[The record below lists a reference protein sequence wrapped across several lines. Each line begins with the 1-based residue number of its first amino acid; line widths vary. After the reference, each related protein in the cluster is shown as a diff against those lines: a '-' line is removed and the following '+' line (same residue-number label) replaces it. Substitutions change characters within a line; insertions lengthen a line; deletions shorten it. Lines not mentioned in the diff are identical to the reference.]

1 MPHQRN
7 KKLAWFFAPPHAM
20 VERLPNGK
28 NPRPMLPILR
38 IPLSP
43 QQRGV
48 MLALA
53 AVGCLGLMNALV
65 KWYGDHYSSLQLVFG
80 RNIIGF
86 VLLAPILVARGGKT
100 LLQTKRPMGHLWRG
114 IVGSTSIGL
123 SFYCY
128 HRLPLG
134 TAVSV
139 IMTYPLFVALCSKW
153 YLGEPMPRKFWLYLF
168 LGFVGV
174 SLISQP
180 TLGQEGGD
188 WWIIGLGLLSAFCW
202 ALGRMAT
209 RSLTRTDKSVTVVF
223 YYFLIGS
230 LAAAAPLLL
239 LDGQWQPLQ
248 PSDWLG
254 LLAMGGVGAIAQLL
268 ITRALALAPAWRVA
282 PLEYSLLLWAIG
294 FDWLWWD
301 KLPAF
306 ASLVGAALIAVVG
319 VSLLGRRARQAPIP
333 VQTELV

>member
-20 VERLPNGK
+20 VKQLSNGK

-48 MLALA
+48 MLALV
-53 AVGCLGLMNALV
+53 AVGCGGLTAALV
-65 KWYGDHYSSLQLVFG
+65 KWHSDNYSSMQLLFY
-80 RNIIGF
+80 RNIVGF
-86 VLLAPILVARGGKT
+86 FLLIPILAARGGKT
-100 LLQTKRPMGHLWRG
+100 LLKTKKPMGHVWRG
-114 IVGSTSIGL
+114 VLGTSSLGL
-123 SFYCY
+123 SFFCY

-139 IMTYPLFVALCSKW
+139 MLTYPIFVALCSKW
-153 YLGEPMPRKFWLYLF
+153 YLGESMPRQFWLYLL
-168 LGFVGV
+168 LGFAGV
-174 SLISQP
+174 VLISQP
-180 TLGQEGGD
+180 TMGGE
-188 WWIIGLGLLSAFCW
+188 WWIIALGLLNALLW
-202 ALGRMAT
+202 AMARMTT
-209 RSLTRTDKSVTVVF
+209 RSLTRTDKSVTISF
-223 YYFLIGS
+223 YYLLIGS
-230 LAAAAPLLL
+230 IGPAVFLLSIP
-239 LDGQWQPLQ
+239 DQWQPLQ
-248 PSDWLG
+248 QSDCIG
-254 LLAMGGVGAIAQLL
+254 LLMLGSMGAIAQLL
-268 ITRALALAPAWRVA
+268 LTRALALAPAWRVA

-319 VSLLGRRARQAPIP
+319 VSLLGRRAKAVTTPPIST
-333 VQTELV
+333 VV

>member
-20 VERLPNGK
+20 VKQLSNGK

-48 MLALA
+48 MLAL
-53 AVGCLGLMNALV
+53 VGIGCLGLSDALV
-65 KWYGDHYSSLQLVFG
+65 KWLSGHYGSLQLVFV
-80 RNIIGF
+80 RNSISLALLTPI
-86 VLLAPILVARGGKT
+86 LLAQGGKAM
-100 LLQTKRPMGHLWRG
+100 LKTKRPLGHLWRG
-114 IVGSTSIGL
+114 IVGTIGMGL

-128 HRLPLG
+128 HHLSLG
-134 TAVSV
+134 TALAL

-153 YLGEPMPRKFWLYLF
+153 YLNELMPRQFWLYLL
-168 LGFVGV
+168 LGFTGV
-174 SLISQP
+174 VLISKP
-180 TLGQEGGD
+180 SLEGD
-188 WWIIGLGLLSAFCW
+188 WWVIGLGLLCAFFW
-202 ALGRMAT
+202 ALARMAS
-209 RSLTRTDKSVTVVF
+209 RSLTRTEKSVTIVF
-223 YYFLIGS
+223 YFFLIGT
-230 LAAAAPLLL
+230 LAVTIPLFLN
-239 LDGQWQPLQ
+239 DQWRPLQ
-248 PSDWLG
+248 QSDWLG
-254 LLAMGGVGAIAQLL
+254 LLAMGGLGAIAQLL
-268 ITRALALAPAWRVA
+268 LTRALALAPAWRVA

-319 VSLLGRRARQAPIP
+319 VSLLGRRAKAVTTPPISS
-333 VQTELV
+333 VV